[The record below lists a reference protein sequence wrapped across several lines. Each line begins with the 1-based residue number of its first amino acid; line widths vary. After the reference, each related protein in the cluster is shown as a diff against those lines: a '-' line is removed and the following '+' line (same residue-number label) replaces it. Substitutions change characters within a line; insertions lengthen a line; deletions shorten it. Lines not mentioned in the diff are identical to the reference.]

1 MTPGT
6 IRVLSA
12 EKPKIDLVERTVPT
26 RVRIPHDQSYPL
38 TNGATSRAEL
48 SVRETRIKV
57 SAEHCGSAE
66 VRTRVTQE
74 RSSVMTR
81 ANVMVVLVAVTC
93 AGAAVWGQ
101 QAASTAE
108 TSTAALQQARRYAL
122 LVRSGQ
128 FDVAA
133 TSVTLLEGAL
143 QTDPEDVALLN
154 ALTTAY
160 QHQALA
166 AGQPG
171 GDAQEARVAALRAF
185 AVSERALQIDPDNP
199 EALAAHGGMLF
210 LASPRP
216 ERVQAG
222 IAEVFRAVALAPAA
236 VQPRLYRKAIGLA
249 QPADRRDTAALID
262 DLTFLSRVGAGSRS
276 GAMEHVFLGDVYAE
290 IGKTDEARR
299 EYLAATKRPAS
310 EVRDLVQSRL
320 AALDEGIVPSSEIM
334 KLRGEL
340 GNCLMCHAR

>member
-1 MTPGT
+1 MTG
-6 IRVLSA
+6 
-12 EKPKIDLVERTVPT
+12 
-26 RVRIPHDQSYPL
+26 
-38 TNGATSRAEL
+38 
-48 SVRETRIKV
+48 
-57 SAEHCGSAE
+57 
-66 VRTRVTQE
+66 
-74 RSSVMTR
+74 
-81 ANVMVVLVAVTC
+81 ANVVVALVGVVC
-93 AGAAVWGQ
+93 AGAAAWAQ
-101 QAASTAE
+101 QAPSTAE
-108 TSTAALQQARRYAL
+108 RSAAAVQQARRYAL

-143 QTDPEDVALLN
+143 QTDPENVALLN

-171 GDAQEARVAALRAF
+171 GDVQEARGAGLRAF
-185 AVSERALQIDPDNP
+185 AVSERALRIDPEDP

-210 LASPRP
+210 VASPRP

-262 DLTFLSRVGAGSRS
+262 DLTFLSKAGAGSRS
-276 GAMEHVFLGDVYAE
+276 GDMEHVLLADVYAE

-310 EVRDLVQSRL
+310 AVRDLVQSRL
-320 AALDEGIVPSSEIM
+320 AALDQGVVPGSEIAR
-334 KLRGEL
+334 LRGEL